1 MQDGLPDACDTCP
14 NLSQTSQVDTDRDF
28 VGDACDKCVVL
39 LADIVECIQRASAS
53 IRQSVLVVN

>member
-39 LADIVECIQRASAS
+39 LADIVECI
-53 IRQSVLVVN
+53 